1 LAQHAAAIERA
12 RHLHAELVLRK
23 GYRPDVERHSA
34 LDVNDSP
41 TPAGVERRDAGGAAP
56 PPGGSRLARAVF
68 LMLGTLFVALGV
80 IGLVVPVLP
89 TTPFLLLAAA
99 CYARGSQRCYDR
111 LLANPTFGPLIR
123 EWREH
128 RSIPW
133 RTKISA
139 IALMSVTL
147 AASIVF
153 FVEPAWLKALLATL
167 GVALALWLASI
178 PSRDRPR
185 RGRSLLR

>member
-1 LAQHAAAIERA
+1 MPLQPNEHDILPAVGPPERLPA
-12 RHLHAELVLRK
+12 RRC
-23 GYRPDVERHSA
+23 S
-34 LDVNDSP
+34 
-41 TPAGVERRDAGGAAP
+41 RDAGGAAP
-56 PPGGSRLARAVF
+56 SPGGSRLVRAVF
-68 LMLGTLFVALGV
+68 LVLGTLFVVLGV

-99 CYARGSQRCYDR
+99 CYARGSQRCYDW

-133 RTKISA
+133 RTKITA
-139 IALMSVTL
+139 IALMSATL

-153 FVEPAWLKALLATL
+153 FVEPGWLKAVLATM
-167 GVALALWLASI
+167 GVALAMWLASI

-185 RGRSLLR
+185 RERSTD